1 MSVSDRRHSSRRL
14 ALVGALAIAA
24 GATVPALLVTQ
35 AAAADE
41 FIPGSATALAQ
52 GLQLAPAT
60 GGLNYAITQGVAIGG
75 YEGSQGKAQ
84 SQTFDL
90 GIIGT
95 TLTAEGCDGSAP
107 TISKD
112 QIPQPLIVESM
123 GQKESADKT
132 EAGQMPPAAVG
143 TEHVEA
149 DGTPSGY
156 AKTTGVSLGVPGVI
170 TIEGGSSEASGRLVP
185 DKARIAEAT
194 STFGKVL
201 LGGGLVE
208 LDGLT
213 WHAVQQTGANSKIE
227 KADGTF
233 TIGAIKLAGQAVPF
247 DQNSLSTVIDSLNKA
262 LAPLGTYIKLPGK
275 VATDDGSVKLSPM
288 VIGMANNQ
296 VGQQTLGQALGA
308 GQPVRDAL
316 FQAMTGVSCKTSTLF
331 LLGDIGTGPLTGAG
345 SVALNI
351 GGIQA
356 GSEGIVYDN
365 PFGDFGGDL
374 GGPVSGGPIDLPA
387 GGAGGMPSLSG
398 TGGSLPSV
406 VDSASGGPSTG
417 GAPTVA
423 ASPVVDSRTCSST
436 HPSGGSCDN
445 TPAVAVGLG
454 ALGAIF
460 AVGVADVVLGRR
472 RGQRLSELRL

>member
-1 MSVSDRRHSSRRL
+1 MPVSDRRRTSRRI
-14 ALVGALAIAA
+14 ALVGALAVTA
-24 GATVPALLVTQ
+24 GVTVPALLVTP
-35 AAAADE
+35 ADAADE

-52 GLQLAPAT
+52 GVQLAPAT

-84 SQTFDL
+84 SQTLDL

-95 TLTAEGCDGSAP
+95 TLTGEGCDGSAP
-107 TISKD
+107 TIKKD
-112 QIPQPLIVESM
+112 QVPQPLIVESM
-123 GQKESADKT
+123 GKKETADKT

-156 AKTTGVSLGVPGVI
+156 AKTTGATIGVPGVI
-170 TIEGGSSEASGRLVP
+170 TIEGGTSEASGKLVP

-194 STFGKVL
+194 STFGKIL
-201 LGGGLVE
+201 LGGGVVE

-213 WHAVQQTGANSKIE
+213 WHAIQQTGANSKIE
-227 KADGTF
+227 KAEGTF
-233 TIGAIKLAGQAVPF
+233 TVGAIKLAGQALPF
-247 DQNSLSTVIDSLNKA
+247 DQNSLGTVIDTVNKA
-262 LAPLGTYIKLPGK
+262 LAPLGTYIKLPAK
-275 VATDDGSVKLSPM
+275 VATDDGSVKLSPL

-316 FQAMTGVSCKTSTLF
+316 FQALTGVSCKISTFF

-356 GSEGIVYDN
+356 GSEGVVYDN
-365 PFGDFGGDL
+365 PFDDFGGGL
-374 GGPVSGGPIDLPA
+374 GGGPVAGGPISLPSGGGDLP
-387 GGAGGMPSLSG
+387 SLPG
-398 TGGSLPSV
+398 TGGSLPTV
-406 VDSASGGPSTG
+406 ADSASGGTGTG
-417 GAPTVA
+417 GAPTIA
-423 ASPVVDSRTCSST
+423 SSPVVESRSCAST
-436 HPSGGSCDN
+436 HPSGGGCDN

-454 ALGAIF
+454 ALGAIL
-460 AVGVADVVLGRR
+460 AVGAADVAFGRR